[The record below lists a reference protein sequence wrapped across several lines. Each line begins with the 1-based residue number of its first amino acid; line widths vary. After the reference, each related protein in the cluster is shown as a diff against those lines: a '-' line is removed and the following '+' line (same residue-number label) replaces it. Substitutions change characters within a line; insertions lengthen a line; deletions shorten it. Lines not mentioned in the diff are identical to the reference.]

1 MFKKKIAWFVI
12 SVCLITFMNSKIWSE
27 TKTVE
32 IKQDPTKL
40 EQTVKQQARLV
51 NVDSDKNT
59 AELPVPKQIL
69 PEEEKKL
76 ANQDYNINFFVLIL
90 KAVFSLLIITGLIY
104 FVLRFFLSGQR
115 WLTKQQGLIR
125 VIGTHPLTPNK
136 YIQIV
141 EIGNK
146 LLVLGISDHS
156 INLLTEII
164 DKEVID
170 SIKIQ
175 SSRQEE
181 KMQLSFIQ
189 HLKERISGGEIKQT
203 NYEEKLQFLNK
214 QRERL
219 KKL

>member
-1 MFKKKIAWFVI
+1 MLKRKFAWIV
-12 SVCLITFMNSKIWSE
+12 VGLCLTTFIDSKIWSE

-32 IKQDPTKL
+32 LKQDPAKL
-40 EQTVKQQARLV
+40 EQTVTQDVVVGKNTAKEEKKQARLV
-51 NVDSDKNT
+51 
-59 AELPVPKQIL
+59 
-69 PEEEKKL
+69 L
-76 ANQDYNINFFVLIL
+76 ANQDYSINFFVLIL

-115 WLTKQQGLIR
+115 WLTKQQGLVQ

-136 YIQIV
+136 YIQII

-164 DKEVID
+164 DREVID
-170 SIKIQ
+170 SIKLQ
-175 SSRQEE
+175 ASKEEE
-181 KMQLSFIQ
+181 KLPFIE
-189 HLKERISGGEIKQT
+189 HLRKRLHGQKVLEET
-203 NYEEKLQFLNK
+203 NYEDKLQFLNK